1 MFEHYLG
8 TGLPD
13 SKVSFIEP
21 ICNMAFIHDDDTRKA
36 MELVRNGR
44 SFFITGKAGTGKTTL
59 LKKIV
64 AECRANG
71 KNIAVTAPTGVAA
84 KNAEGQTLHSMFG
97 LSTTMYVPGKM
108 RMRYRLDDAREKV
121 VKKLDV
127 LIVDEVSM
135 VRCDLL
141 DMVDLTLQ
149 HYKGNKNAF
158 GGIQVV
164 FFGDL
169 FQLPPVVTEE
179 DEEHLYSH
187 YKNPYF
193 FSSDV
198 IRKQPFP
205 LLELNTVHRQEDPV
219 FVGIL
224 NHIRE
229 GIYLAIDREILNK
242 RLKPGYEPSGNES
255 AVYLRTRNKKVWG
268 HNKGKLEE
276 LPGDEVSYSAYI
288 DGIFPK
294 EQYPT
299 DYELKLKKGAKV
311 MLLRNDHDGL
321 KYVNGTQGVIS
332 SIYDGI
338 IRVKTD
344 EGELI
349 SVERSTWELYNYI
362 YNKETKI
369 IEPIVV
375 GSFTQFPLK
384 LAWAVTIHK
393 SQGMTFDKAIVDA
406 KQAFAPGQVYVALS
420 RCRSLD
426 GLTLTSRI
434 TERDIMVDP
443 IVVEYMKN
451 VEKIIT
457 SEKNE
462 DKENPI
468 MFFFADNGK
477 TLTGCSSELSGMIEV
492 PEGVEKI
499 ADKAFENNTNITGVK
514 CPNSL
519 DEIGDHA
526 FYGCENLT
534 VVHLNEGLKSIGLES
549 FLNTKLISVDI
560 PSTIQNMGLTPFAC
574 QMNVELANYSYSD
587 INGILYNYNLTSL
600 ILYPRDKEEKTIV
613 IQDFVNTIESYAFE
627 KCKVENITIPENICN
642 LEDNLFSGCQNLTTI
657 TIKSKSPEDIF
668 IHENTFKGFEVENC
682 ILCVPFQALSE
693 YKKDDRFKNF
703 KYITAIEGSKCLHY
717 NEGGTVVISYEY
729 ELCTNEI
736 IIPEGVERIAD
747 DAFEGNALIESIAF
761 PVSLKRIG
769 NSAFSGCILLFNLD
783 LNEGLKS
790 IGYDAF
796 RDSGLAYIKIPD
808 TVEEIGPSAFSCKIE
823 VDPSNVCFSTID
835 GVLYNYE
842 ETKLVI
848 YPCDLE
854 SKCFEVPSSVERI
867 CNYAFEDSK
876 LTEILLPSNLKEIGD
891 FAFRRCYN
899 LERIEIP
906 LSIFYIGSN
915 IIEECNNLSSV
926 TFCDEDPEVIT
937 IDENVFEH
945 FPKEDCVLK
954 VPYGSKYNFLS
965 NSIFDGFQDVIEF
978 DEKGDDEDDSEED
991 SKSEGDEENFVTGNY
1006 YNTLPGHKYAEGKAF
1021 YSYDGEYHCSVVL
1034 STYGFFLKVI
1044 NGGYFFMSKRVTDY
1058 LYGSIWVHNKREKIT
1073 SYDVSYSVNNVTS
1086 KSFGHFTESY
1096 PERKL
1101 TYMDLQSG
1109 KSFVIDLKTGLKI

>member
-1 MFEHYLG
+1 
-8 TGLPD
+8 
-13 SKVSFIEP
+13 
-21 ICNMAFIHDDDTRKA
+21 MAFIHDDNTRKA
-36 MELVRNGR
+36 MELVHKGR

-97 LSTTMYVPGKM
+97 LSTTMYIPGKM

-149 HYKGNKNAF
+149 HYKGNKSAF

-198 IRKQPFP
+198 ITQHPFP
-205 LLELNTVHRQEDPV
+205 LLELNNVHRQEDPV

-229 GIYLAIDREILNK
+229 GIYLSADREVLNK
-242 RLKPGYEPSGNES
+242 RLNPGYEPSGTES

-268 HNKGKLEE
+268 HNKSKLEE

-299 DYELKLKKGAKV
+299 DYELKLKTGAKV

-420 RCRSLD
+420 RCRSLE
-426 GLTLTSRI
+426 GLTLTTRI
-434 TERDIMVDP
+434 AERDIMVDP

-451 VEKIIT
+451 VDRINP
-457 SEKNE
+457 SEENE
-462 DKENPI
+462 DNEETI

-477 TLTGCSSELSGMIEV
+477 TITGCSSELSGIIEI

-499 ADKAFENNTNITGVK
+499 AEKAFENNTNISGVK

-519 DEIGDHA
+519 EEIGDHA

-534 VVHLNEGLKSIGLES
+534 EVSFNEGLKSIGLES
-549 FLNTKLISVDI
+549 FLNTKLSSVDI
-560 PSTIQNMGLTPFAC
+560 PSTVETIGLTPFAC
-574 QMNVELANYSYSD
+574 MMNVELDNISYSD
-587 INGILYNYNLTSL
+587 INGILFNYNDSTL
-600 ILYPRDKEEKTIV
+600 ILYPRDKNEKSIEV
-613 IQDFVNTIESYAFE
+613 DDFVDTIESYAFE
-627 KCKVENITIPENICN
+627 NCKAEEITIPEKI
-642 LEDNLFSGCQNLTTI
+642 LFLDDHLFSGCQNLSTI
-657 TIKSKSPEDIF
+657 TIESDSPDDIYINED
-668 IHENTFKGFEVENC
+668 TFKGFEVENC
-682 ILCVPFQALSE
+682 ILRVPSNALSE
-693 YKKDDRFKNF
+693 YKSDTRFKDF

-717 NEGGTVVISYEY
+717 SDDGTVVIGYEPDN
-729 ELCTNEI
+729 CINEI
-736 IIPEGVERIAD
+736 VIPEGIKNIAD
-747 DAFEGNALIESIAF
+747 KVFQNNTEIESISL
-761 PVSLKRIG
+761 PNSLVSIG
-769 NSAFSGCILLFNLD
+769 NSTFENCANITD
-783 LNEGLKS
+783 IELNNGLET

-796 RDSGLAYIKIPD
+796 RGTGLTSVWIPD
-808 TVEEIGPSAFSCKIE
+808 TVKKIGPSAFSCEMEVEPSSTDFCTIE
-823 VDPSNVCFSTID
+823 GI
-835 GVLYNYE
+835 LYNYE

-848 YPCDLE
+848 YPCNLQND
-854 SKCFEVPSSVERI
+854 SFEVPESVERI
-867 CNYAFEDSK
+867 CNYAFEDSN
-876 LTEILLPSNLKEIGD
+876 LSEIKLPSTIQEIGD
-891 FAFRRCYN
+891 FAFCRCCY
-899 LERIEIP
+899 LDEIEIP
-906 LSIFYIGSN
+906 ISILSIGSN
-915 IIEECNNLSSV
+915 IFAYCSSLC
-926 TFCDEDPEVIT
+926 TIKFSDEDPDLIN
-937 IDENVFEH
+937 IDENAFEY
-945 FPKEDCVLK
+945 FQKDDCEVL
-954 VPYGSKYNFLS
+954 VPCGCKYNYICNS
-965 NSIFDGFQDVIEF
+965 NFVGFKDVIEL
-978 DEKGDDEDDSEED
+978 
-991 SKSEGDEENFVTGNY
+991 EENEKDDIKDDIETAENEDGFVTGNY
-1006 YNTLPGHKYAEGKAF
+1006 YDTLPGHKYAEGKAF
-1021 YSYDGEYHCSVVL
+1021 YSYDGEYHCYVVM
-1034 STYGFFLKVI
+1034 SPNGFFLKII
-1044 NGGYFFMSKRVTDY
+1044 NGGYFFLSKRVNDNMQ
-1058 LYGSIWVHNKREKIT
+1058 GSIWVHNKREKIT
-1073 SYDVSYSVNNVTS
+1073 SYDVSYSTDNITS
-1086 KSFGHFTESY
+1086 KPFGHFEESY
-1096 PERKL
+1096 SERKL
-1101 TYMDLQSG
+1101 TYRDFQSG
-1109 KSFVIDLKTGLKI
+1109 KSFTIDLKTSRK